1 MRIYFDT
8 CILQDLKNETNKELL
23 DLILQSKGELIY
35 CFSEAHLHDLSRDK
49 TDEKFSDM
57 QFMEQIVDDNCY
69 HYDKRIL
76 VDNFTPAEYYNLFD
90 WTNNFSA
97 NDLITSVSED
107 ETFGNIFKSMLS
119 LFSSIPL
126 NFRELIPKS
135 QLPDDMPD
143 NIKNLFN
150 VSNMGEWM
158 SALTNYSDTLTT
170 EQKAFKEQLQY
181 LHSI

>member
-8 CILQDLKNETNKELL
+8 CILQDLKNETNKESS
-23 DLILQSKGELIY
+23 DLILQSKGELIH
-35 CFSEAHLHDLSRDK
+35 C
-49 TDEKFSDM
+49 
-57 QFMEQIVDDNCY
+57 
-69 HYDKRIL
+69 
-76 VDNFTPAEYYNLFD
+76 
-90 WTNNFSA
+90 FSA